1 MKILSLFKNDTHRLL
16 KDVGVLISLLLMPL
30 VIIVPT
36 ILGTDFSALD
46 DNVEEKGTPV
56 VIADYDG
63 GEVAVDYIKE
73 LGETLL
79 VEQNFSGD
87 VLNQYELQADPR
99 CAQPG
104 PACDE
109 AVGRAR
115 LRDGS
120 LAGMLVI
127 PNGLMAAFKDGKQ
140 TVVTLFFDPGGD
152 ALLAT
157 QIEKVSQ
164 GLAIKVAL
172 TKQIDSA
179 KGDFTDI
186 NSISDPKVKTEIDKI
201 INQPAIGKNDKTA
214 IHVDEI
220 APTSFS
226 ESIKV
231 GPVEQVIPQMSVL
244 FVFLFPM
251 FLVSWVR
258 EEQTNGLFRRLLST
272 PVGKSDL
279 IFGKLLF
286 GVLVCTAQLVIIFA
300 LGILASDSKGHPI
313 SLDILGFLVL
323 TLALSAS
330 SASLGLL
337 IASTKLPTSIALAP
351 MLLGGTLG
359 GAIIFPDFMP
369 AFMQPFSFL
378 MPQRYGVDGYF
389 DLIARG
395 GNLLTVL
402 PETGFLLL
410 FTLIFAGIA
419 IWRFDLLD

>member
-1 MKILSLFKNDTHRLL
+1 MKILSLFKNDTRRLFR
-16 KDVGVLISLLLMPL
+16 DVGVIISLLLMPL

-36 ILGTDFSALD
+36 ILGTDFAEL
-46 DNVEEKGTPV
+46 NEETQKKGTLV

-63 GEVAVDYIKE
+63 GEVAADYIKE
-73 LGETLL
+73 LGENLL
-79 VEQNFSGD
+79 VEQNFSGEILD
-87 VLNQYELQADPR
+87 QYNLQGDSR
-99 CAQPG
+99 CAEPG

-115 LRDGS
+115 LLDGS

-127 PNGLMAAFKDGKQ
+127 PKGLSSAFKDTKQ

-157 QIEKVSQ
+157 QIEKISQ

-172 TKQIDSA
+172 TKQIEGA

-186 NSISDPKVKTEIDKI
+186 NSLSDPNVRSQVDKI
-201 INQPAIGKNDKTA
+201 INQPAVGKDGKPA
-214 IHVDEI
+214 IHVVEI
-220 APTSFS
+220 TPASFM
-226 ESIKV
+226 EKV
-231 GPVEQVIPQMSVL
+231 ELGPVELVIPQMSVL

-258 EEQTNGLFRRLLST
+258 EEQNNGLLRRLLST
-272 PVGKSDL
+272 PAGKSDL
-279 IFGKLLF
+279 IIAKLAF
-286 GVLVCTAQLVIIFA
+286 GVLVCTVQLAIIYA
-300 LGILASDSKGHPI
+300 LGIIASNAKGHAVP
-313 SLDILGFLVL
+313 LDIPGFLVL
-323 TLALSAS
+323 TLALSAA

-337 IASTKLPTSIALAP
+337 IASTRLPTSIALAP

-359 GAIIFPDFMP
+359 GAIIFPDYMP

-378 MPQRYGVDGYF
+378 MPQRYGVDGYV
-389 DLIARG
+389 DLLGRG
-395 GNLLTVL
+395 GNLLTIF

-410 FTLIFAGIA
+410 FTLVFTGIA